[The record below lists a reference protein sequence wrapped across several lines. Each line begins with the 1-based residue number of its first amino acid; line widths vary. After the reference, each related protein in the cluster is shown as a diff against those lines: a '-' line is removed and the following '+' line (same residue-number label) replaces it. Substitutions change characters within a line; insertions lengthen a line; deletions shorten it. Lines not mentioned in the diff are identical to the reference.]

1 MNRYRP
7 GQELEQGSHR
17 PPVQLKPG
25 VEVLAILLVA
35 SVYMVAWLVGPADF
49 PQSGG

>member
-17 PPVQLKPG
+17 PPVQLKAG
-25 VEVLAILLVA
+25 VEVFAILLVNCA
-35 SVYMVAWLVGPADF
+35 MLQVCTWLRGW
-49 PQSGG
+49 